1 MTTQERLL
9 IDARG
14 TWKPYRVAYEVIK
27 ALRGLDTEALVE
39 VITKNDTGLLNDLGT
54 WCRATGHELLGKQ
67 PGEGEARLLIRK
79 GELAR
84 NDQTMT
90 VVISTAS
97 LEHAVY
103 PLDKALAGAVLGLN
117 VNMVFEGAA
126 VRLLKRGYRPR
137 LSGLVGGLFTA
148 KVERVMGDEVGW
160 PLPQESILILEDLG
174 ARFYVCSPSMFGY
187 GVHEQDLI
195 VGNYTL
201 GAVVTW
207 ADLLARSDIQ
217 IFSEAQFDKP

>member
-1 MTTQERLL
+1 MRTQERLL
-9 IDARG
+9 VDARR

-27 ALRGLDTEALVE
+27 ALRGLDTGSAVE
-39 VITKNDTGLLNDLGT
+39 VITKDDNGLLNDLGV
-54 WCRATGHELLGKQ
+54 WCRATGHELLTVQ
-67 PGEGEARLLIRK
+67 SGEGEARLLVSK
-79 GELAR
+79 GEPVR
-84 NDQTMT
+84 NDRTMT
-90 VVISTAS
+90 VIMSTAR

-103 PLDKALAGAVLGLN
+103 PLDKALAGAVLGMEVN
-117 VNMVFEGAA
+117 VVFEGAA
-126 VRLLKRGYRPR
+126 VRLLRRGYRPR
-137 LSGLVGGLFTA
+137 LSGLAGGLFTA
-148 KVERVMGDEVGW
+148 KVEGVMKKEIGW

-217 IFSEAQFDKP
+217 IFSRAQFDKP